1 MRNDHV
7 GLQSDQLFRQH
18 AKPIRAGASET
29 HVDAD
34 VPSFRP
40 AESFQLPTKFRDA
53 RLRFWI
59 VLGQPHEHADLPH
72 ALALLRARRTR
83 PSRRADE

>member
-7 GLQSDQLFRQH
+7 GLQSDQLFREH
-18 AKPIRAGASET
+18 AKPIRSGASET

-40 AESFQLPTKFRDA
+40 AESFQLPAKFRDA
-53 RLRFWI
+53 CRRFRI
-59 VLGQPHEHADLPH
+59 VLGQPPLNGPAVAPLTEFRHQH
-72 ALALLRARRTR
+72 RRFE
-83 PSRRADE
+83 AAE